1 MGNPVFDTPAP
12 RPLDVLAAHKITVE
26 SVFVPFSQSRSK
38 DQDTPNLNWKVTVKR
53 DGRDVLT
60 TDYSAGLA
68 HAPGYNA
75 PRLPANF
82 TPRGFKSRK
91 AGGGYSYRTATQ
103 GEALRQYQEALARA
117 ECESG
122 FAMRLG
128 KWGQNARFETLGG
141 RPGSS
146 TKNRAI
152 EPNPVDV
159 LYSLT
164 MDSDVLDAGGFEEW
178 AANFGF
184 DTDSRRAESI
194 YRACLETALQ
204 MRAGLGNDTMQELQ
218 TAFQDY

>member
-1 MGNPVFDTPAP
+1 MQFKFSETDEP

-82 TPRGFKSRK
+82 TPHNFKYRK
-91 AGGGYSYRTATQ
+91 AGGGYTYRTATQ
-103 GEALRQYQEALARA
+103 GEALRQYQDALARA

-128 KWGQNARFETLGG
+128 KWGQNPVFEKVAG
-141 RPGSS
+141 RPESS
-146 TKNRAI
+146 GTNRAI
-152 EPNPVDV
+152 D
-159 LYSLT
+159 
-164 MDSDVLDAGGFEEW
+164 DAL
-178 AANFGF
+178 
-184 DTDSRRAESI
+184 R
-194 YRACLETALQ
+194 
-204 MRAGLGNDTMQELQ
+204 LGW
-218 TAFQDY
+218 F

>member
-1 MGNPVFDTPAP
+1 MNPAFEKDTP

-38 DQDTPNLNWKVTVKR
+38 DQETPNLNWLVTVKR

-60 TDYSAGLA
+60 TEYSAGLA
-68 HAPGYNA
+68 HCPGYNA
-75 PRLPANF
+75 PRLPHNF
-82 TPRGFKSRK
+82 TPRNFKSRK
-91 AGGGYSYRTATQ
+91 AGGGYSYRSATP
-103 GEALRQYQEALARA
+103 GEALNQYQDALARA
-117 ECESG
+117 ECETG

-128 KWGQNARFETLGG
+128 KWGQNPGFEKVGG

-146 TKNRAI
+146 EKNRRI
-152 EPNPVDV
+152 EPSPVDV

-178 AANFGF
+178 AANFGY
-184 DTDSRRAESI
+184 DADSRKAESI
-194 YRACLETALQ
+194 YRACIELALK
-204 MRAGLGNDTMQELQ
+204 MRAGFGNDTLQELQ